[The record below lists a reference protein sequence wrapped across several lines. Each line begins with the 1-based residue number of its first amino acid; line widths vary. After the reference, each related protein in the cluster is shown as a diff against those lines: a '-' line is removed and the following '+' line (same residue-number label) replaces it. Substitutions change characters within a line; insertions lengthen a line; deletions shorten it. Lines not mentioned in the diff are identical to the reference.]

1 MQIEQ
6 NKRIFYN
13 LLGNTLFATVT
24 NAYVWFSL
32 VFWAFIE
39 TQSVLATSVIGGT
52 FAVFNMLGAFFFGN
66 IVDHNKKKTAMML
79 SSFVSLIAFTVGA
92 LVYFAAPDGSFKD
105 IGDPYLWILIFV
117 LMVGS
122 VAGNLRM
129 IALSVVV
136 RALFPVEERDK
147 ANGMV
152 GMINGISFSL
162 TSILSGLAIGFF
174 GMDLVVL
181 SSVVMVILVIAHLK
195 FISFAEPPT
204 AEHEE
209 GVSKHFDLKGTWK
222 VVREIDSLIM
232 LIFFTTFNN
241 LLGGVFMA
249 LMDAYGLSLMSVEAW
264 GIMIA
269 VMSFGFIFG
278 STYIPKKGLG
288 AYPLRRL
295 LLINV
300 INWITCIIF
309 VIQPW
314 VWLLGLGML
323 VWMSLSPFVEATEQT
338 IIQAIVPF
346 ERQGRVVGFAQ
357 SIESMAMPVTAFLI
371 GPIAQ
376 FMFIPFMTT
385 GAGVSLIGD
394 WFGTGPD
401 RGIALVFMTAGFLGL
416 CMTLLAFKTRAYKVL
431 SQQYLTAYKSNP
443 HPEPA
448 K

>member
-1 MQIEQ
+1 MKWEQ
-6 NKRIFYN
+6 NKKVFYN

-32 VFWAFIE
+32 VFWAFIQ
-39 TQSVLATSVIGGT
+39 TQSVLATSLIGGT
-52 FAVFNMLGAFFFGN
+52 FAIFNMLGAFFFGN
-66 IVDHNKKKTAMML
+66 IVDHNKKHTAMMA
-79 SSFVSLIAFTVGA
+79 SSIVSLLAYAVGA
-92 LVYFAAPDGSFKD
+92 VVYFTAPEGSFTS
-105 IGDPYLWILIFV
+105 IGDPFLWLLIFV

-122 VAGNLRM
+122 VAGNLRT

-136 RALFPVEERDK
+136 RALFPVNERDK

-152 GMINGISFSL
+152 GMINGISFSV
-162 TSILSGLAIGFF
+162 TSVLSGLAIGFF
-174 GMDLVVL
+174 GMHLVVL
-181 SSVVMVILVIAHLK
+181 SSIVMVLIVIVHLK
-195 FISFAEPPT
+195 FLSFAEPPT
-204 AEHEE
+204 AEHVE

-222 VVREIDSLIM
+222 VVSEIDSLIM

-278 STYIPKKGLG
+278 STYIAKKGLG
-288 AYPLRRL
+288 KYPLKRL
-295 LLINV
+295 LIVNLINWAV
-300 INWITCIIF
+300 CIFF

-314 VWLLGLGML
+314 VVLLGIGML

-346 ERQGRVVGFAQ
+346 DRQGRVVGFAQ
-357 SIESMAMPVTAFLI
+357 SIESMAMPITAFLI

-376 FMFIPFMTT
+376 YLFIPFMTT
-385 GAGVSLIGD
+385 GKGVDLIGW
-394 WFGTGPD
+394 WFGVGAA
-401 RGIALVFMTAGFLGL
+401 RGIALVFITAGVLGL
-416 CMTLLAFKTRAYKVL
+416 IVTLLAFKTRAYKVL
-431 SQQYLTAYKSNP
+431 STQYLESYNEK
-443 HPEPA
+443 PA
-448 K
+448 S